1 MNDESRFSLE
11 EIRAAAQQLVKSG
24 QDVREKLHELTMKA
38 LTQRQLAEQE
48 IREVLGAITEGVSLG
63 ATERA
68 EEMREALSQA
78 LQGVDD
84 ALGYAA
90 EAMHLALGE
99 AGSHAQEFAE
109 HDVKQSL
116 SELKKLEEMFLDTV
130 RRTAQGASGLVRQE
144 MAALLEHAGRAG
156 TGTGGR
162 VKEVVEDLGNQ
173 LRSTAH
179 EASDASK
186 RAAREI
192 GVRVATLASRK
203 LAEIAEKIEQKA
215 QALKQDK

>member
-1 MNDESRFSLE
+1 MSDESRFSLDE
-11 EIRAAAQQLVKSG
+11 LRAAAQQLVRAG
-24 QDVREKLHELTMKA
+24 QDVRAKLHELTMKA

-48 IREVLGAITEGVSLG
+48 IREVLAAITEGVSLG
-63 ATERA
+63 ASQRA
-68 EEMREALSQA
+68 EEMRTALSDA

-99 AGSHAQEFAE
+99 ASTHAQEFAE
-109 HDVKQSL
+109 NDVKQSL
-116 SELKKLEEMFLDTV
+116 DELKNLEEMFLDTV
-130 RRTAQGASGLVRQE
+130 RRTAQGASGLVKQE

-162 VKEVVEDLGNQ
+162 VKDVVEDLGNR
-173 LRSTAH
+173 LRATAH
-179 EASDASK
+179 EAGDASK

-203 LAEIAEKIEQKA
+203 LAEMADKIDQKA
-215 QALKQDK
+215 QALKQDR

>member
-1 MNDESRFSLE
+1 MSDESRFSLDE
-11 EIRAAAQQLVKSG
+11 LRAAAQQLVGAG
-24 QDVREKLHELTMKA
+24 QDVRAKLHELTMKA

-48 IREVLGAITEGVSLG
+48 IREVLAAITEGVSLG
-63 ATERA
+63 ASQRA
-68 EEMREALSQA
+68 EEMRTALSDA

-99 AGSHAQEFAE
+99 ASTHAQEFAE
-109 HDVKQSL
+109 SDVKQSL
-116 SELKKLEEMFLDTV
+116 SELKNLEEMFLDTV
-130 RRTAQGASGLVRQE
+130 RRTAQGASGLVKQE

-162 VKEVVEDLGNQ
+162 VKDVVDDLGNR
-173 LRSTAH
+173 LRATAH
-179 EASDASK
+179 EAGDAGK

-203 LAEIAEKIEQKA
+203 LAEMADKIEQKA